1 MWPIR
6 PAARIIRGCPVDRG
20 DSAVVGLH
28 AFDRSFFE
36 FLFVAGTDMRKFRW
50 PWRVGVLDAAGKE
63 VVRTRLGEIDYEL
76 KQIMSDVAR
85 VSVSKDGHVV
95 SSNAVKTAFT
105 RRDPA
110 E

>member
-1 MWPIR
+1 MWLIC
-6 PAARIIRGCPVDRG
+6 PAGRIIT
-20 DSAVVGLH
+20 SALWIAGTAPSSVCMRLIEV
-28 AFDRSFFE
+28 FE
-36 FLFVAGTDMRKFRW
+36 FLFVAGTNMRKFRW

-85 VSVSKDGHVV
+85 VSVSKEGRVLSKSV
-95 SSNAVKTAFT
+95 GKTAFT

>member
-1 MWPIR
+1 
-6 PAARIIRGCPVDRG
+6 
-20 DSAVVGLH
+20 
-28 AFDRSFFE
+28 
-36 FLFVAGTDMRKFRW
+36 MRKFRW

-85 VSVSKDGHVV
+85 VSVSKEGRVLSKSV
-95 SSNAVKTAFT
+95 GKTAFT
-105 RRDPA
+105 RSDPA